1 MFFSKI
7 TIEEG
12 SSMFDEQKRRR
23 KYFFSIMHYY
33 FLNIIG
39 DEWYNI
45 FLKVDSNIF
54 IGKRIG
60 RR

>member
-1 MFFSKI
+1 
-7 TIEEG
+7 
-12 SSMFDEQKRRR
+12 MFDEQKRRR

-54 IGKRIG
+54 IGKRMG

>member
-1 MFFSKI
+1 MVKEATNKFFSKI

-39 DEWYNI
+39 DE
-45 FLKVDSNIF
+45 
-54 IGKRIG
+54 
-60 RR
+60 